1 MRKRAILAL
10 MLVLALAV
18 TTSCSLIVK
27 DAEVDK
33 QTVIIDVAG
42 QTFTKGEVAA
52 QVAQT
57 LDYQEYVYTM
67 YGMAYDKTDPT
78 VISSARDTVID
89 ALVEQAVLNQKKD
102 EMGLGDFTQEE
113 LAELKASVEETYQG
127 YIDGVKAS
135 YFADT
140 ELSGEELDKAVAEK
154 LTELAYPSK
163 EELLESEKENKATEK
178 LKAEV
183 VKGVTVAD
191 DEVKAE
197 YDTRVESAKTEYAGN
212 LSAYGTAVQNGSTV
226 YYTPAGYRYVKNIL
240 RKLSEEDSQKIS
252 DLNSQITAKQTQL
265 DNIQSSLTDL
275 GEDAGADDEETAKSR
290 AELTEAKA
298 KAEGELADLQK
309 QLDEAKE
316 AAYANVQ
323 PTIDEILAKLEAGGD
338 FDALMEE
345 YGEDTGMQAS
355 PAKETGYPVC
365 EGSTTW
371 VAEFTEAAMAL
382 EKIGDVSP
390 AVRTSYGIHIL
401 QYAGDAAEGAAD
413 YDGVKETVRADL
425 LTQKQD
431 ALYNETVDRWVTEA
445 NAKIYKDRLAD

>member
-67 YGMAYDKTDPT
+67 YGMAYDKTDQT
-78 VISSARDTVID
+78 AISSARDTVID

-113 LAELKASVEETYQG
+113 LAELEASAEETYQG

-163 EELLESEKENKATEK
+163 EELLESEKEDKATEK

-183 VKGVTVAD
+183 VKDVTVAD

-197 YDTRVESAKTEYAGN
+197 YDTRVESAKTEYAGS

-240 RKLSEEDSQKIS
+240 RKLSDEDSQKIS

-265 DNIQSSLTDL
+265 DNIESSLNDL

-323 PTIDEILAKLEAGGD
+323 PTIDEIFAKLEAGGD

-382 EKIGDVSP
+382 EKVGDVSP

-425 LTQKQD
+425 LAQKQD